1 MPGAVEEAH
10 PELRLQISN
19 RMADR
24 RLNSGEARSGRAEAP
39 SFRDGDEDAHL
50 IERKASNMIY
60 SIDRL
65 GQFFDNYNDHSRMSS
80 IG

>member
-1 MPGAVEEAH
+1 MARASLSKDRPAGVRTGRCPERVEEAH
-10 PELRLQISN
+10 PELRLQIGN

-50 IERKASNMIY
+50 IERK
-60 SIDRL
+60 
-65 GQFFDNYNDHSRMSS
+65 
-80 IG
+80 